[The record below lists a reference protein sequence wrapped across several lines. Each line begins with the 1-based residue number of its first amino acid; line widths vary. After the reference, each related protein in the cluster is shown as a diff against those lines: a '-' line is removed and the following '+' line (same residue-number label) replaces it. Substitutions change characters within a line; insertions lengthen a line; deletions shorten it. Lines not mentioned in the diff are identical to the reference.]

1 MMLSGSCGLQRSRE
15 AKLYFLCCG
24 NTMPSDDISPPS
36 GLGVS
41 DCFVLVEEQ
50 SMSEA
55 WTESGV
61 IL

>member
-15 AKLYFLCCG
+15 DKLYFLCCG

-36 GLGVS
+36 GL
-41 DCFVLVEEQ
+41 DCFVLAEEQ
-50 SMSEA
+50 SKSEA